1 VTGQLS
7 ELEDQDLASLAI
19 GGNQTACCELVRR
32 HRDWVYRLVRAQ
44 IGDADES
51 LDVTQGAFIAAFG
64 ALDRFDRARPFK
76 LWLARIALNKCKD
89 WRRRA
94 LVRRFMLA
102 AAPLTEAEEVAD
114 PAPGADITASD
125 RSELKVTLKAISN
138 CPLHCANP
146 SSSGPLMR
154 TQAETAQILGLSE
167 KAVEAR
173 VYRARA
179 RLTDKLKKFEGLS
192 NGLRIQ

>member
-1 VTGQLS
+1 MTGQLS

-19 GGNQTACCELVRR
+19 GGNQTACSELVRR

-76 LWLARIALNKCKD
+76 QWLARIALNKCKD

-114 PAPGADITASD
+114 PAPGADIAASD
-125 RSELKVTLKAISN
+125 RSELKVTLKAITELPASLRE
-138 CPLHCANP
+138 PLILRTIDAH
-146 SSSGPLMR
+146 

-179 RLTDKLKKFEGLS
+179 RLMDKLKKV
-192 NGLRIQ
+192 